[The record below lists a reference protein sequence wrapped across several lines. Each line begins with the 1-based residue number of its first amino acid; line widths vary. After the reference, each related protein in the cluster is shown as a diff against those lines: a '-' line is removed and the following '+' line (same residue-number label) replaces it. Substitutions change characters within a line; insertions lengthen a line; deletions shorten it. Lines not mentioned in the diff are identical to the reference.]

1 MAFQLIWSLDG
12 KHVQTFALN
21 QSASNYFCALHI
33 GLVLYNY
40 VLFLQSQKKKKKKGE
55 TYKLMSGLEHY
66 VQKLRLLHT
75 AARPPLL
82 SLQDT
87 GLVFSFMFLRRCW
100 G

>member
-40 VLFLQSQKKKKKKGE
+40 VLFLQSQKKKKK
-55 TYKLMSGLEHY
+55 
-66 VQKLRLLHT
+66 R
-75 AARPPLL
+75 
-82 SLQDT
+82 
-87 GLVFSFMFLRRCW
+87 
-100 G
+100 

>member
-1 MAFQLIWSLDG
+1 MAFQLIWSLGG

-33 GLVLYNY
+33 GLVLYNH
-40 VLFLQSQKKKKKKGE
+40 VLFLQSQRKGE

-66 VQKLRLLHT
+66 VQKLWLLHR

-87 GLVFSFMFLRRCW
+87 DLVFSFMFLRRCW